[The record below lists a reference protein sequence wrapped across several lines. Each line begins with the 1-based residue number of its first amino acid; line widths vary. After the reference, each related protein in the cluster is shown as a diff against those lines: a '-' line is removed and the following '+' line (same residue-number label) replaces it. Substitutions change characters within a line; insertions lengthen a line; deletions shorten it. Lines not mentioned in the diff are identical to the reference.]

1 VANCSDMSRRACD
14 GFSLR
19 KNAMMHKMAGKI
31 PVMAKMVCL
40 LYIRERNNQLV
51 SCDVSASSRQD
62 VK

>member
-1 VANCSDMSRRACD
+1 
-14 GFSLR
+14 
-19 KNAMMHKMAGKI
+19 MMHKMAGKI